1 MNILIADDD
10 ALSRKILSVTLARL
24 GHDVVAVADGAA
36 ARDLL
41 LAPNGPRIAILD
53 WEMPGLDGLDVCRE
67 ARTHATM
74 YPYLILLSARDG
86 SDDMVRG
93 LDAGADDF
101 LTKPFNANELRAR
114 LRSGQRVLELQA
126 SLLEAQEALRHHATT
141 DPVTGLWNRR
151 IILEQL
157 DQELNR
163 VRREHGSVS
172 IGMVDLDHFKM
183 VNDTWGHPAGD
194 AVLRATADML
204 KAGVREYDGV
214 GRFGAEEFL
223 LVLPGCDVDQA
234 PLVAE
239 RVRQRVAATPV
250 VVGNEV
256 IPVSVSIGLATTGS
270 SGFNASTL
278 LASADEALYRAKAGG
293 RNRVEGA
300 TDILGQAVGRA

>member
-10 ALSRKILSVTLARL
+10 ALSRKILSATLARL
-24 GHDVVAVADGAA
+24 GHDVVAVPDGAA

-53 WEMPGLDGLDVCRE
+53 WEMPELDGLDVCRE
-67 ARTHATM
+67 ARAHATV

-86 SDDMVRG
+86 AEDMVRG

-141 DPVTGLWNRR
+141 DHLTGLWNRR

-157 DQELNR
+157 DHELNR
-163 VRREHGSVS
+163 ARRDHGSLS

-194 AVLRATADML
+194 AVLRATAGML
-204 KAGVREYDGV
+204 KACVRQYDGV
-214 GRFGAEEFL
+214 GRFGGEEFL
-223 LVLPGCDVDQA
+223 LVLPACGLDQA
-234 PLVAE
+234 PVVVE
-239 RVRQRVAATPV
+239 RVRQCVAATGV
-250 VVGNEV
+250 VVGTDV
-256 IPVSVSIGLATTGS
+256 IPVSVSIGLATTGT
-270 SGFNASTL
+270 SGFNAATL

-293 RNRVEGA
+293 RNRVESA
-300 TDILGQAVGRA
+300 TDNLASTA